1 MNYLKSVSIA
11 AALLVTLSGA
21 IPFASATETVNF
33 GVQPATQPIYI
44 AKATGLLTKIEK
56 KDNVHFVFDT
66 FPYGAPEN
74 QAMGAGAIQI
84 ASAGMGPAIVAA
96 ARLPAKLLAISI
108 LEQTAIIVPKGS
120 PIHSVAQLKGKRIAY
135 PGRGSQQY
143 PLLVKALNDA
153 GLKISDVQLFK
164 TKGSD
169 VPILIKNH
177 SVAAG
182 ITWDPHVSKA
192 LAEGY
197 ARVLIKASK
206 IMPIKDGHYV
216 GNGVYARDEFIKKHP
231 VLVQDIVDAI
241 VQSIALIKKD
251 PALAVKLWSKQI
263 GFPKKVI
270 RYSLDKKISVY
281 NTDVTPEPSTIHAY
295 TSFLKKAG
303 ILKSTDD
310 PQFVSKFARN
320 ALAQLKN

>member
-1 MNYLKSVSIA
+1 MRYLKPLSIA
-11 AALLVTLSGA
+11 SALLVALLGA
-21 IPFASATETVNF
+21 ISVASATETVHF

-44 AKATGLLTKIEK
+44 ARATGLLAKIEK
-56 KDNVHFVFDT
+56 KDHVHFVFDT

-108 LEQTAIIVPKGS
+108 LEQTAIIVPKDS
-120 PIHSVAQLKGKRIAY
+120 AIHSVAQLKGKRIAY

-153 GLKISDVQLFK
+153 GLKITDVQLFK

-192 LAEGY
+192 LAQGY

-206 IMPIKDGHYV
+206 IMPIKDGHYI
-216 GNGVYARDEFIKKHP
+216 GNGVYARDAFISKHP
-231 VLVQDIVDAI
+231 VLVQDIIDAI
-241 VQSIALIKKD
+241 VKSIALIKKD
-251 PALAVKLWSKQI
+251 PSRAIALWSQQI

-281 NTDVTPEPSTIHAY
+281 NTDVTPEASTIKAY

-303 ILKSTDD
+303 ILKPTDD
-310 PQFVSKFARN
+310 PQFASSFARH
-320 ALAQLKN
+320 ALAGLKN

>member
-1 MNYLKSVSIA
+1 MKRFTLPSAGVLA
-11 AALLVTLSGA
+11 LAALVLAPV
-21 IPFASATETVNF
+21 PASAVETVNF

-44 AKATGLLTKIEK
+44 ARATGLLAKIEQ
-56 KDNVHFVFDT
+56 KDHVHIVLRSFT
-66 FPYGAPEN
+66 YGAPEN
-74 QAMGAGAIQI
+74 QAMAAGAIQI

-143 PLLVKALNDA
+143 PLLVKALRDA
-153 GLKISDVQLFK
+153 GLRITDVTLFK

-169 VPILIKNH
+169 VPILIRNH
-177 SVAAG
+177 SVDAG

-192 LAEGY
+192 LAAGY
-197 ARVLIKASK
+197 ARVLIKAENILP
-206 IMPIKDGHYV
+206 IMDGHYV
-216 GNGVYARDEFIKKHP
+216 GNGVYARDAFIAKHP
-231 VLVQDIVDAI
+231 VLVQDLVDAI
-241 VQSIALIKKD
+241 VRSIALIKKD
-251 PALAVKLWSKQI
+251 PARAIDLWSRQI

-281 NTDVTPEPSTIHAY
+281 DTDVTPTAGTVTTYS
-295 TSFLKKAG
+295 SFLKQAG
-303 ILKSTDD
+303 ILKPTDTPRFD
-310 PQFVSKFARN
+310 PTFARK
-320 ALAQLKN
+320 ALAALK